1 MTIHSWSPRALL
13 LGTRSLRCA
22 PTSMCFDPRR
32 YRVALCSSVLGE
44 RDAKKRANKHMQDDS
59 GQPLYPWM
67 RSDD

>member
-1 MTIHSWSPRALL
+1 
-13 LGTRSLRCA
+13 
-22 PTSMCFDPRR
+22 MCFDPRR